1 MISRRRLLAA
11 ASGAV
16 GLGSFLALVQR
27 PAASDGH
34 LSVTPTPPRIKT
46 TPGEQPL
53 GLGAGSGRDGLLI
66 VPASYRPDVPA
77 PLAVMLHGAG
87 GSARRVSSLF
97 AVADELGVIV
107 LAPESRGRTWD
118 GIRDGYGPDIDFLN
132 QALAYTFDRCAVDR
146 RRLAIGG
153 FSDGAS
159 YGLSVG
165 LASGDLFTHIL
176 ACSPGFVIPGPTRG
190 RPRIFVSHGT
200 SDEILP
206 IASTSL
212 LIIPALQKAGYTVTY
227 REFDGPHAVP
237 PAIAREAL
245 TWFTGGRQGVQ

>member
-1 MISRRRLLAA
+1 MISRRQLLALISSA
-11 ASGAV
+11 VALRSGV
-16 GLGSFLALVQR
+16 ALVQQ
-27 PAASDGH
+27 PSAGYGH
-34 LSVTPTPPRIKT
+34 LSVTPKAPRSKT
-46 TPGEQPL
+46 VPGEQAL
-53 GLGAGSGRDGLLI
+53 GLGGDSGRDGLLI
-66 VPASYRPDVPA
+66 VPAGYRSDTPA

-97 AVADELGVIV
+97 AVAGELGVIV
-107 LAPESRGRTWD
+107 LAPESRGTTWD
-118 GIRDGYGPDIDFLN
+118 GIRSGFGPDIGFLN

-176 ACSPGFVIPGPTRG
+176 ACSPGFVIPSPTLG

-200 SDEILP
+200 ADQILP
-206 IASTSL
+206 IESTSRR
-212 LIIPALQKAGYTVTY
+212 IIPALEKSGYAVTY

-245 TWFTGGRQGVQ
+245 TWFTGRRPDVQ

>member
-1 MISRRRLLAA
+1 MISRRRLIAL
-11 ASGAV
+11 ASGAIALRS
-16 GLGSFLALVQR
+16 GLALVQR
-27 PAASDGH
+27 PASSGH
-34 LSVTPTPPRIKT
+34 LSVTPRTPRGKV
-46 TPGEQPL
+46 TPGEKPL
-53 GLGAGSGRDGLLI
+53 GLDLDSGRDGLLV
-66 VPASYRPDVPA
+66 VPAGYRPDRPA

-87 GSARRVSSLF
+87 GAARRVSSLF

-118 GIRDGYGPDIDFLN
+118 GIRGGYGPDIDFLN

-146 RRLAIGG
+146 QRLAIGG

-200 SDEILP
+200 ADQVLP
-206 IASTSL
+206 IESTSRR
-212 LIIPALQKAGYTVTY
+212 IVPALEKAGYAVTY

-237 PAIAREAL
+237 PAIAREAF
-245 TWFTGGRQGVQ
+245 TWFTGARPGVQ